1 MMKSIKR
8 VLVLTFVVVMCACFA
23 AFAAACG
30 EKPEPEPTPEPPT
43 EPPTVSITLDK
54 TEVSIELHESYTLT
68 ATTENV
74 TSALTWLSSDE
85 SVATVDAGKIKAL
98 KEGNTTVTVKA
109 DGAEATCAVTVFDGG
124 TAPVLKIGADSVG
137 VNKGA
142 KYAFDVASLW
152 KGNVIEDENIE
163 YTWRL
168 SDGAPEGIAA
178 VTMRADG
185 KAEVEGLEY
194 GDTEWTV
201 SASVYGHNLAG
212 SVAIKVVDLSVNY
225 RAGENI
231 ENTEDG
237 FKVDLSLS
245 EMKGLFTTAINVD
258 VYEDDE
264 KSDVALEWTQTSG
277 EDYVG
282 YADGKLT
289 AIAEGSATFTSI
301 YKNNPVKLTVNAY
314 RPEITVEKHS
324 ILERV
329 GGNGTGAIK
338 LDFTGLT
345 FEDKPIVIEG
355 TVKKATVNGTDVF
368 SAFDSG
374 SNTLTY
380 NRAGLTADKSE
391 MGKALAMTLET
402 DKVIYVMT
410 AEVVTKAFATA
421 AEYNEIGTIARQVTG
436 TNNYDGY
443 FILTDD
449 LDFENDRTKYTS
461 EISNTDGGTFYGVID
476 GRGHVIRNL
485 TITTNGTYGWS
496 MAFIG
501 KLGDDATIKNIAF
514 VNARMGTTEE
524 SGGDTF
530 FCSSDSGV
538 YTVENVYIELTFG
551 KVTWGAQA
559 FGSSIRGLK
568 IKNVIVKVGN
578 ADAYARHF
586 AYQICVADGYV
597 DGAYFVCDSTKSIAL
612 AQYYKDANGA
622 AVSLED
628 CKGSYGVYASDD
640 AMKAENNDYTA
651 FRNSD
656 FWQITSDGLPYP
668 AGLKYVRNAVSHRV
682 NEVETLGNGENYIID
697 ISDVDVFGTLESVTV
712 GGEAKNSFSY
722 ADGKITLSRSETSA
736 TVFGEKAVV
745 ATFKHGD
752 DVITVTNKTLFI
764 TKKIATV
771 DDMNAMGTYA
781 TAAAGTNDRYDGY
794 FILTADLDFE
804 SDGLKYTNAISN
816 GAGNAFYGTIDGRG
830 HTIKNLYITTEAVTG
845 IDAWNRY
852 FIGKF
857 GAGATVKNLAFTNAR
872 CGDGDGKK
880 SSDTFFTASVGGT
893 YNLENIYM
901 ELSVGADWGRYAFGA
916 SQQNG
921 FKAKNVIVKI
931 LNDTATTGCS
941 ALASNMVVNDGYL
954 QGVYFVCSASD
965 ARLAGN
971 YKWLGG
977 ANAPAP
983 TDSKI
988 AAFYASDEAMK
999 EANNDYAAFT
1009 ASGYWTLVDGLPVF
1023 GVSAQA

>member
-1 MMKSIKR
+1 MKMMKSIKR

-30 EKPEPEPTPEPPT
+30 EKPEPEPTPEPTP
-43 EPPTVSITLDK
+43 ESPTVSITLDK

-98 KEGNTTVTVKA
+98 KEGTTTVTVKA
-109 DGAEATCAVTVFDGG
+109 DGAEATCVVTVFDGG

-168 SDGAPEGIAA
+168 SDGATEGIAA

-258 VYEDDE
+258 VYENDE

-277 EDYVG
+277 EDCVG

-314 RPEITVEKHS
+314 RPEITVKKHS

-368 SAFDSG
+368 SAFDSE

-586 AYQICVADGYV
+586 AFQICVADGYV
-597 DGAYFVCDSTKSIAL
+597 DGAYFVCDSTESIAL

-712 GGEAKNSFSY
+712 GGEAMNSFSY

-764 TKKIATV
+764 TKKIATAA
-771 DDMNAMGTYA
+771 DFNKIA
-781 TAAAGTNDRYDGY
+781 TWAKQASGTNDYNGY
-794 FILTADLDFE
+794 FVLTDDLDFE
-804 SDGLKYTNAISN
+804 SDNSKYDSEISTTMN
-816 GAGNAFYGTIDGRG
+816 VFYGTIDGRG
-830 HTIKNLYITTEAVTG
+830 HSIKNLSIATEKLDQNFIKVLGTGAV
-845 IDAWNRY
+845 
-852 FIGKF
+852 
-857 GAGATVKNLAFTNAR
+857 VKNLAFVNAF
-872 CGDGDGKK
+872 CGTDGHGG
-880 SSDTFFTASVGGT
+880 DTFFASWKSGV
-893 YNLENIYM
+893 YSVENVYID
-901 ELSVGADWGRYAFGA
+901 LKFASIGWGVNAFGA
-916 SQQNG
+916 PIGG
-921 FKAKNVIVKI
+921 FKAKNVVVKI
-931 LNDTATTGCS
+931 ADNVPKAYFSAQLCTA
-941 ALASNMVVNDGYL
+941 DGYID
-954 QGVYFVCSASD
+954 GVYFVTGAATKALSQ
-965 ARLAGN
+965 G
-971 YKWLGG
+971 YKAPGG
-977 ANAPAP
+977 ANASAP
-983 TDSKI
+983 NDNWTYGV
-988 AAFYASDEAMK
+988 YASDEEMK

>member
-30 EKPEPEPTPEPPT
+30 EKPKPEPTPEPTP

-109 DGAEATCAVTVFDGG
+109 DGAEATCVVTVFDGG

-142 KYAFDVASLW
+142 KYTFDVASLW

-168 SDGAPEGIAA
+168 SDGATEGIAA

-258 VYEDDE
+258 VYENDE

-282 YADGKLT
+282 YADGRLT

-314 RPEITVEKHS
+314 RPEITVKKHS

-559 FGSSIRGLK
+559 FGSSVRGLK
-568 IKNVIVKVGN
+568 IKNVIVKIGN

-612 AQYYKDANGA
+612 AQYYKDANTA
-622 AVSLED
+622 AASLED

-712 GGEAKNSFSY
+712 DGEAKNSFSY

-764 TKKIATV
+764 TKKIATAA
-771 DDMNAMGTYA
+771 DFNKIA
-781 TAAAGTNDRYDGY
+781 TWAKQASGTNDYNGY
-794 FILTADLDFE
+794 FVLTDDLDFG
-804 SDGLKYTNAISN
+804 SDNSKYDSEISTTMN
-816 GAGNAFYGTIDGRG
+816 VFYGTIDGRG
-830 HTIKNLYITTEAVTG
+830 HSIKNLSIATEKRDQNFIKVLGTGAV
-845 IDAWNRY
+845 
-852 FIGKF
+852 
-857 GAGATVKNLAFTNAR
+857 VKNLAFVNAF
-872 CGDGDGKK
+872 CGTDGHGG
-880 SSDTFFTASVGGT
+880 DTFFASWKSGV
-893 YNLENIYM
+893 YSVENVYID
-901 ELSVGADWGRYAFGA
+901 LKFASIGWGVNAFGA
-916 SQQNG
+916 PIGG
-921 FKAKNVIVKI
+921 FKAKNVVVKI
-931 LNDTATTGCS
+931 ADNVPKAYFSAQLCTA
-941 ALASNMVVNDGYL
+941 DGYID
-954 QGVYFVCSASD
+954 GVYFVTGAATKALSQ
-965 ARLAGN
+965 G
-971 YKWLGG
+971 YKAPGG
-977 ANAPAP
+977 ADVSAPNDNW
-983 TDSKI
+983 TYGV
-988 AAFYASDEAMK
+988 YASDEAMK
-999 EANNDYAAFT
+999 EANNNYAAFT

-1023 GVSAQA
+1023 GVPAQA

>member
-1 MMKSIKR
+1 MKMMKSIKR

-30 EKPEPEPTPEPPT
+30 EKPKPEPTPEPPT

-98 KEGNTTVTVKA
+98 KEGTTTVTVKA
-109 DGAEATCAVTVFDGG
+109 DGAEATCVVTVFDGG

-142 KYAFDVASLW
+142 KYTFDVASLW

-168 SDGAPEGIAA
+168 SDGATEGIAA

-282 YADGKLT
+282 YADGRLT

-314 RPEITVEKHS
+314 RPEITVKKHS

-380 NRAGLTADKSE
+380 NRAGLTADKSQ

-461 EISNTDGGTFYGVID
+461 EISNTKGGTFYGVID
-476 GRGHVIRNL
+476 GRGHVIKNL
-485 TITTNGTYGWS
+485 TITTKGTYDWN

-559 FGSSIRGLK
+559 FGSSVRGLK

-612 AQYYKDANGA
+612 AQYYKDANA
-622 AVSLED
+622 ADVSLED

-640 AMKAENNDYTA
+640 AMKAANNDYTA

-764 TKKIATV
+764 TKKIATAA
-771 DDMNAMGTYA
+771 DFNKIA
-781 TAAAGTNDRYDGY
+781 TWAKQASGTNDYNGY
-794 FILTADLDFE
+794 FVLTDDLDFK
-804 SDGLKYTNAISN
+804 SDNSKYDSEISTTTNV
-816 GAGNAFYGTIDGRG
+816 FYGTIDGRG
-830 HTIKNLYITTEAVTG
+830 HSIKNLSIATEKR
-845 IDAWNRY
+845 DQY
-852 FIGKF
+852 FIKVLGT
-857 GAGATVKNLAFTNAR
+857 GAVVKNLAFVNAF
-872 CGDGDGKK
+872 CGTDGHGG
-880 SSDTFFTASVGGT
+880 DTFFASWESGV
-893 YNLENIYM
+893 YSVENVYID
-901 ELSVGADWGRYAFGA
+901 LKFASIGWGVNAFGA
-916 SQQNG
+916 PFGG
-921 FKAKNVIVKI
+921 FKAKNVVVKI
-931 LNDTATTGCS
+931 ADNVPKAYFSAQLCTA
-941 ALASNMVVNDGYL
+941 DGYID
-954 QGVYFVCSASD
+954 GVYFVTGAATKALSQ
-965 ARLAGN
+965 G
-971 YKWLGG
+971 YKAPGG
-977 ANAPAP
+977 ANASAP
-983 TDSKI
+983 NDNWTYGV
-988 AAFYASDEAMK
+988 YASDEAMK

-1023 GVSAQA
+1023 GVPAQA

>member
-1 MMKSIKR
+1 MKMMKSIKR

-30 EKPEPEPTPEPPT
+30 EKPKPEPTP

-109 DGAEATCAVTVFDGG
+109 DGAEATCVVTVFDGG

-142 KYAFDVASLW
+142 KYTFDVASLW

-245 EMKGLFTTAINVD
+245 KMKGLFTTAINVD

-449 LDFENDRTKYTS
+449 LDFENDKTKYTS

-485 TITTNGTYGWS
+485 TITTKGTYGWS

-586 AYQICVADGYV
+586 AFQICVADGYV
-597 DGAYFVCDSTKSIAL
+597 DGAYFVCDSTESIAL

-697 ISDVDVFGTLESVTV
+697 ISDVDVFGTLKSVTV

-764 TKKIATV
+764 TKKIATAA
-771 DDMNAMGTYA
+771 DFNKIA
-781 TAAAGTNDRYDGY
+781 TWAKQASGTNDYNGY
-794 FILTADLDFE
+794 FVLTDDLDFE
-804 SDGLKYTNAISN
+804 SDNSKYDSEISTTMN
-816 GAGNAFYGTIDGRG
+816 VFYGTIDGRG
-830 HTIKNLYITTEAVTG
+830 HSIKNLSIATEKR
-845 IDAWNRY
+845 DQY
-852 FIGKF
+852 FIKVLGT
-857 GAGATVKNLAFTNAR
+857 GAVVKNLAFVNAF
-872 CGDGDGKK
+872 CGTDGHGG
-880 SSDTFFTASVGGT
+880 DTFFASWESGV
-893 YNLENIYM
+893 YSVENVYID
-901 ELSVGADWGRYAFGA
+901 LKFASIGWGVNAFGA
-916 SQQNG
+916 PIGG
-921 FKAKNVIVKI
+921 FKAKNVVVKI
-931 LNDTATTGCS
+931 ADNVPKAYFSAQLCTA
-941 ALASNMVVNDGYL
+941 DGYID
-954 QGVYFVCSASD
+954 GVYFVTGAATKALSQ
-965 ARLAGN
+965 G
-971 YKWLGG
+971 YKAPGG
-977 ANAPAP
+977 ANASAP
-983 TDSKI
+983 NDNWTYGV
-988 AAFYASDEAMK
+988 YASDEAMK
-999 EANNDYAAFT
+999 EANNNYAAFT

-1023 GVSAQA
+1023 GVPAQA

>member
-1 MMKSIKR
+1 MKMMKSIKR

-30 EKPEPEPTPEPPT
+30 EKPKPEPTPEPTP

-109 DGAEATCAVTVFDGG
+109 DGAEATCVVTVFDGG

-142 KYAFDVASLW
+142 KYTFDVASLW

-245 EMKGLFTTAINVD
+245 KMKGLFTTAINVD

-449 LDFENDRTKYTS
+449 LDFENDKTKYTS

-485 TITTNGTYGWS
+485 TITTKGTYGWS

-586 AYQICVADGYV
+586 AFQICVADGYV
-597 DGAYFVCDSTKSIAL
+597 DGAYFVCDSTESIAL

-697 ISDVDVFGTLESVTV
+697 ISDVDVFGTLKSVTV

-764 TKKIATV
+764 TKKIATAA
-771 DDMNAMGTYA
+771 DFNKIA
-781 TAAAGTNDRYDGY
+781 TWAKQASGTNDYNGY
-794 FILTADLDFE
+794 FVLTDDLDFE
-804 SDGLKYTNAISN
+804 SDNSKYDSEISTTMN
-816 GAGNAFYGTIDGRG
+816 VFYGTIDGRG
-830 HTIKNLYITTEAVTG
+830 HSIKNLSIATEKR
-845 IDAWNRY
+845 DQY
-852 FIGKF
+852 FIKVLGT
-857 GAGATVKNLAFTNAR
+857 GAVVKNLAFVNAF
-872 CGDGDGKK
+872 CGTDGHGG
-880 SSDTFFTASVGGT
+880 DTFFASWKSGV
-893 YNLENIYM
+893 YSVENVYID
-901 ELSVGADWGRYAFGA
+901 LKFASIGWGVNAFGA
-916 SQQNG
+916 PIGG
-921 FKAKNVIVKI
+921 FKAKNVVVKI
-931 LNDTATTGCS
+931 ADNVPKAYFSAQLCTA
-941 ALASNMVVNDGYL
+941 DGYID
-954 QGVYFVCSASD
+954 GVYFVTGAATKALSQ
-965 ARLAGN
+965 G
-971 YKWLGG
+971 YKAPGG
-977 ANAPAP
+977 ANASAP
-983 TDSKI
+983 NDNWTYGV
-988 AAFYASDEAMK
+988 YASDEAMK
-999 EANNDYAAFT
+999 EANNNYAAFT

-1023 GVSAQA
+1023 GVPAQA

>member
-1 MMKSIKR
+1 MKMMKSIKR
-8 VLVLTFVVVMCACFA
+8 VLVLTLVVVMCACFA

-30 EKPEPEPTPEPPT
+30 EKPEPEPTP

-98 KEGNTTVTVKA
+98 KEGTTTVTVKA

-137 VNKGA
+137 VDKGA
-142 KYAFDVASLW
+142 KYTFDVASLW

-168 SDGAPEGIAA
+168 SDGSPEGIAA

-231 ENTEDG
+231 ENTDDG

-345 FEDKPIVIEG
+345 FEDKPIAIEG
-355 TVKKATVNGTDVF
+355 TAKKATVNGTDVF

-391 MGKALAMTLET
+391 MGKSLAMTLET

-421 AEYNEIGTIARQVTG
+421 AEYNEIGTIAKQVTG

-449 LDFENDRTKYTS
+449 IDFENDRTKYTS
-461 EISNTDGGTFYGVID
+461 EISNTAGGTFYGVID
-476 GRGHVIRNL
+476 GRGHVIKNL
-485 TITTNGTYGWS
+485 TITTKGTYAWE

-501 KLGDDATIKNIAF
+501 KLGDGAVIKNLGMT
-514 VNARMGTTEE
+514 NARMGTSEE

-530 FCSSDSGV
+530 FCSSGSGV

-559 FGSSIRGLK
+559 FGSSVRGLK
-568 IKNVIVKVGN
+568 IKNVIVKIGN

-586 AYQICVADGYV
+586 AFQICVADGYV

-612 AQYYKDANGA
+612 AQYYKDANTA
-622 AVSLED
+622 AASLDD

-640 AMKAENNDYTA
+640 AMKAANNDYTA

-656 FWQITSDGLPYP
+656 FWQITSDGLPHP

-682 NEVETLGNGENYIID
+682 NEVETLGNCENYIID

-745 ATFKHGD
+745 ATFKLGD
-752 DVITVTNKTLFI
+752 DAVTVTNKALFV
-764 TKKIATV
+764 TKKIATAAEF
-771 DDMNAMGTYA
+771 NNIA
-781 TAAAGTNDRYDGY
+781 TWAKQASGTNDYNGY
-794 FILTADLDFE
+794 FVLTADLDFE
-804 SDGLKYTNAISN
+804 SDNSKYDSEISTTTNV
-816 GAGNAFYGTIDGRG
+816 FYGTIDGRG
-830 HTIKNLYITTEAVTG
+830 HSIKNLSIATEKRDQNFIKALGTGAV
-845 IDAWNRY
+845 
-852 FIGKF
+852 
-857 GAGATVKNLAFTNAR
+857 VKNLAFVNAF
-872 CGDGDGKK
+872 CGTDTHGG
-880 SSDTFFTASVGGT
+880 DTFFASWKSGV
-893 YNLENIYM
+893 YSVENVYID
-901 ELSVGADWGRYAFGA
+901 LKFASIGWGVNAFGA
-916 SQQNG
+916 PIGG
-921 FKAKNVIVKI
+921 FKAKNVVVKI
-931 LNDTATTGCS
+931 ADNVPKAYFSAQLCTA
-941 ALASNMVVNDGYL
+941 DGYID
-954 QGVYFVCSASD
+954 GVYFVTGAATKALSQ
-965 ARLAGN
+965 G
-971 YKWLGG
+971 YKAPGG
-977 ANAPAP
+977 ANASAP
-983 TDSKI
+983 NDNWTYGV
-988 AAFYASDEAMK
+988 YASDEAMK

-1023 GVSAQA
+1023 GVPAQA

>member
-1 MMKSIKR
+1 MKMMKSIKR
-8 VLVLTFVVVMCACFA
+8 VLVLTLVVVMCACFA

-30 EKPEPEPTPEPPT
+30 GKPEPEPTP

-98 KEGNTTVTVKA
+98 KEGTTTVTVKA

-231 ENTEDG
+231 ENTDDG

-245 EMKGLFTTAINVD
+245 EMKGLLTTAINVD

-355 TVKKATVNGTDVF
+355 TAKKATVNGTDVF

-391 MGKALAMTLET
+391 MGKSLAMTLET

-421 AEYNEIGTIARQVTG
+421 AEYNEIGTIAKQVTG

-449 LDFENDRTKYTS
+449 IDFENDRTKYTS
-461 EISNTDGGTFYGVID
+461 EISNTAGGTFYGVID
-476 GRGHVIRNL
+476 GRGHVIKNL
-485 TITTNGTYGWS
+485 TITTKGTYAWE

-501 KLGDDATIKNIAF
+501 KLGDGAVIKNLGMT
-514 VNARMGTTEE
+514 NARMGTSEE

-530 FCSSDSGV
+530 FCSSASGV

-559 FGSSIRGLK
+559 FGSSVRGLK
-568 IKNVIVKVGN
+568 IKNVIVKIGN

-586 AYQICVADGYV
+586 AFQICVADGYV

-612 AQYYKDANGA
+612 AQYYKDANTA
-622 AVSLED
+622 AASLDD

-640 AMKAENNDYTA
+640 AMKAANNDYTA

-668 AGLKYVRNAVSHRV
+668 AGLKYVRNSVSHRV

-745 ATFKHGD
+745 ATFKLGD
-752 DVITVTNKTLFI
+752 DAVTVTNKALFV
-764 TKKIATV
+764 TKKIATAAEF
-771 DDMNAMGTYA
+771 NNIA
-781 TAAAGTNDRYDGY
+781 TWAKQASGTNDYNGY
-794 FILTADLDFE
+794 FVLTADLDFE
-804 SDGLKYTNAISN
+804 SDNSKYDSEISTTTNV
-816 GAGNAFYGTIDGRG
+816 FYGTIDGRG
-830 HTIKNLYITTEAVTG
+830 HSIKNLSIATEKRDQNFIKALGTGAV
-845 IDAWNRY
+845 
-852 FIGKF
+852 
-857 GAGATVKNLAFTNAR
+857 VKNLAFVNAF
-872 CGDGDGKK
+872 CGTDTHGG
-880 SSDTFFTASVGGT
+880 DTFFASWKSGV
-893 YNLENIYM
+893 YSVENVYID
-901 ELSVGADWGRYAFGA
+901 LKFASIGWGVNAFGA
-916 SQQNG
+916 PIGG
-921 FKAKNVIVKI
+921 FKAKNVVVKI
-931 LNDTATTGCS
+931 ADNVPKAYFSAQLCTA
-941 ALASNMVVNDGYL
+941 DGYID
-954 QGVYFVCSASD
+954 GVYFVTGAATKALSQ
-965 ARLAGN
+965 G
-971 YKWLGG
+971 YKAPGG
-977 ANAPAP
+977 ANASAP
-983 TDSKI
+983 NDNWTYGV
-988 AAFYASDEAMK
+988 YASDEAMK

-1023 GVSAQA
+1023 GVPAQA

>member
-8 VLVLTFVVVMCACFA
+8 MLVLTFVVVMCACFA

-124 TAPVLKIGADSVG
+124 TAPVLKIGTDSVG

-168 SDGAPEGIAA
+168 SDGATEGIAA

-314 RPEITVEKHS
+314 RPEITVKKHS

-421 AEYNEIGTIARQVTG
+421 AEYNEIGTIAKQVTG

-461 EISNTDGGTFYGVID
+461 EISNTKGGTFYGVID

-485 TITTNGTYGWS
+485 TITTKGTYDWN

-586 AYQICVADGYV
+586 AFQICVADGYV
-597 DGAYFVCDSTKSIAL
+597 DGAYFVCDSTESIAL

-764 TKKIATV
+764 TKKIATAA
-771 DDMNAMGTYA
+771 DFNKIA
-781 TAAAGTNDRYDGY
+781 TWAKQASGTNDYNGY
-794 FILTADLDFE
+794 FVLTDDLDFE
-804 SDGLKYTNAISN
+804 SDNSKYDSEISTTMN
-816 GAGNAFYGTIDGRG
+816 VFYGTIDGRG
-830 HTIKNLYITTEAVTG
+830 HSIKNLSIATEKRDQNFIKVLGTG
-845 IDAWNRY
+845 A
-852 FIGKF
+852 
-857 GAGATVKNLAFTNAR
+857 AVKNLAFVNAF
-872 CGDGDGKK
+872 CGTDGHGG
-880 SSDTFFTASVGGT
+880 DTFFASWKSGV
-893 YNLENIYM
+893 YSVENVYID
-901 ELSVGADWGRYAFGA
+901 LKFASIDWGVNAFGA
-916 SQQNG
+916 PIGG
-921 FKAKNVIVKI
+921 FKAKNVVVKI
-931 LNDTATTGCS
+931 ADNVPKAYFSAQLCTA
-941 ALASNMVVNDGYL
+941 DGYID
-954 QGVYFVCSASD
+954 GVYFVTGAATKALSQ
-965 ARLAGN
+965 G
-971 YKWLGG
+971 YKAPGG
-977 ANAPAP
+977 ANASAP
-983 TDSKI
+983 NDNWTYGV
-988 AAFYASDEAMK
+988 YASDEEMK

>member
-1 MMKSIKR
+1 MKMMKSIKR

-98 KEGNTTVTVKA
+98 KEGTTTVTVKA
-109 DGAEATCAVTVFDGG
+109 DGAEATCEVTVFDGG
-124 TAPVLKIGADSVG
+124 TAPVLKIGTDSVG

-168 SDGAPEGIAA
+168 SDGATEGIAA

-277 EDYVG
+277 KDYVG

-314 RPEITVEKHS
+314 RPEITVKKHS

-355 TVKKATVNGTDVF
+355 TVKQATVTGTDVF

-530 FCSSDSGV
+530 FCSSNSGV

-586 AYQICVADGYV
+586 AFQICVADGYV
-597 DGAYFVCDSTKSIAL
+597 DGAYFVCDSTESIAL

-764 TKKIATV
+764 TKKIATAA
-771 DDMNAMGTYA
+771 DFNKIA
-781 TAAAGTNDRYDGY
+781 TWAKQASGTNDYNGY
-794 FILTADLDFE
+794 FVLTDDLDFE
-804 SDGLKYTNAISN
+804 SDNSKYDSEISTTMN
-816 GAGNAFYGTIDGRG
+816 VFYGTIDGRG
-830 HTIKNLYITTEAVTG
+830 HSIKNLSIATEKLDQNFIKVLGTGAV
-845 IDAWNRY
+845 
-852 FIGKF
+852 
-857 GAGATVKNLAFTNAR
+857 VKNLAFVNAF
-872 CGDGDGKK
+872 CGTDGP
-880 SSDTFFTASVGGT
+880 
-893 YNLENIYM
+893 I
-901 ELSVGADWGRYAFGA
+901 W
-916 SQQNG
+916 
-921 FKAKNVIVKI
+921 
-931 LNDTATTGCS
+931 
-941 ALASNMVVNDGYL
+941 
-954 QGVYFVCSASD
+954 
-965 ARLAGN
+965 
-971 YKWLGG
+971 
-977 ANAPAP
+977 
-983 TDSKI
+983 
-988 AAFYASDEAMK
+988 
-999 EANNDYAAFT
+999 
-1009 ASGYWTLVDGLPVF
+1009 
-1023 GVSAQA
+1023 

>member
-1 MMKSIKR
+1 MKMMKSIKR

-30 EKPEPEPTPEPPT
+30 EKPKPEPTPEPTPV
-43 EPPTVSITLDK
+43 PPTVSITLDK

-168 SDGAPEGIAA
+168 SDGATEGIAA

-314 RPEITVEKHS
+314 RPEITVKKHS

-485 TITTNGTYGWS
+485 TITTKGTYGWS

-530 FCSSDSGV
+530 FCSSNSGV

-559 FGSSIRGLK
+559 FGSSVRGLK
-568 IKNVIVKVGN
+568 IKNVIVKIGN

-586 AYQICVADGYV
+586 AFQICVADGYV
-597 DGAYFVCDSTKSIAL
+597 DGAYFVCDSTESIAL
-612 AQYYKDANGA
+612 AQYYKDANA
-622 AVSLED
+622 AAASLDD

-712 GGEAKNSFSY
+712 GGEEKNSFSY
-722 ADGKITLSRSETSA
+722 ADGKITLSRSETGA

-764 TKKIATV
+764 TKKIAT
-771 DDMNAMGTYA
+771 
-781 TAAAGTNDRYDGY
+781 AADFNKIAIWAKQASGTNDYNGY
-794 FILTADLDFE
+794 FVLTDDLDFE
-804 SDGLKYTNAISN
+804 SDNSKYDSEISTTTNV
-816 GAGNAFYGTIDGRG
+816 FYGTIDGRG
-830 HTIKNLYITTEAVTG
+830 HSIKNLSIATEKRDQNFIKVLGTGAV
-845 IDAWNRY
+845 
-852 FIGKF
+852 
-857 GAGATVKNLAFTNAR
+857 VKNLAFVNAF
-872 CGDGDGKK
+872 CGTDGHGG
-880 SSDTFFTASVGGT
+880 DTFFASWKSGV
-893 YNLENIYM
+893 YSVENVYID
-901 ELSVGADWGRYAFGA
+901 LKFASIGWGVNAFGA
-916 SQQNG
+916 PIGG
-921 FKAKNVIVKI
+921 FKAKNVVVKI
-931 LNDTATTGCS
+931 ADNVPKAYFSAQLCTA
-941 ALASNMVVNDGYL
+941 DGYID
-954 QGVYFVCSASD
+954 GVYFVTGAATKALSQ
-965 ARLAGN
+965 G
-971 YKWLGG
+971 YKAPGG
-977 ANAPAP
+977 ANASAP
-983 TDSKI
+983 NDNWTYGV
-988 AAFYASDEAMK
+988 YASDEEMK
-999 EANNDYAAFT
+999 EANNNYAAFT

-1023 GVSAQA
+1023 GVPAQA

>member
-1 MMKSIKR
+1 MKMMKSIKR
-8 VLVLTFVVVMCACFA
+8 VLVLTLVVVMCACFA

-30 EKPEPEPTPEPPT
+30 EKPEPEPTP

-98 KEGNTTVTVKA
+98 KEGTTTVTVKA
-109 DGAEATCAVTVFDGG
+109 DGAESACAVTVFDGG

-142 KYAFDVASLW
+142 KYTFDVASLW

-231 ENTEDG
+231 ENTDDG

-355 TVKKATVNGTDVF
+355 TAKKATVNGTDVF

-421 AEYNEIGTIARQVTG
+421 AEYNEIGTIAKQVTG

-449 LDFENDRTKYTS
+449 IDFENDRTKYTS
-461 EISNTDGGTFYGVID
+461 EISNTAGGTFYGVID
-476 GRGHVIRNL
+476 GRGHVIKNL
-485 TITTNGTYGWS
+485 TITTKGTYAWE

-501 KLGDDATIKNIAF
+501 KLGDGAVIKNLGMT
-514 VNARMGTTEE
+514 NARGTTEE

-530 FCSSDSGV
+530 FCSSASGV

-568 IKNVIVKVGN
+568 IKNVIVKIGN

-586 AYQICVADGYV
+586 AFQICVADGYV

-612 AQYYKDANGA
+612 AQYYKDANTA
-622 AVSLED
+622 AASLDD

-640 AMKAENNDYTA
+640 AMKAANNDYTA
-651 FRNSD
+651 FRNAD
-656 FWQITSDGLPYP
+656 FWQITSDGLPHP

-722 ADGKITLSRSETSA
+722 VDGKITLSRSETSA

-745 ATFKHGD
+745 ATFKLGD
-752 DVITVTNKTLFI
+752 DAVTVTNKALFV
-764 TKKIATV
+764 TKKIATAAEF
-771 DDMNAMGTYA
+771 NNIA
-781 TAAAGTNDRYDGY
+781 TWAKQASGTNDYNGY
-794 FILTADLDFE
+794 FVLTADLDFE
-804 SDGLKYTNAISN
+804 SDNSKYDSEISTTTNV
-816 GAGNAFYGTIDGRG
+816 FYGTIDGRG
-830 HTIKNLYITTEAVTG
+830 HSIKNLSIATEKRDQNFIKALGTGAV
-845 IDAWNRY
+845 
-852 FIGKF
+852 
-857 GAGATVKNLAFTNAR
+857 VKNLAFVNAF
-872 CGDGDGKK
+872 CGTDTHGG
-880 SSDTFFTASVGGT
+880 DTFFASWKSGV
-893 YNLENIYM
+893 YSVENVYID
-901 ELSVGADWGRYAFGA
+901 LKFASIGWGVNAFGA
-916 SQQNG
+916 PIGG
-921 FKAKNVIVKI
+921 FKAKNVVVKI
-931 LNDTATTGCS
+931 ADNVPKAYFSAQLCTA
-941 ALASNMVVNDGYL
+941 DGYID
-954 QGVYFVCSASD
+954 GVYFVTGAATKALSQ
-965 ARLAGN
+965 G
-971 YKWLGG
+971 YKAPGG
-977 ANAPAP
+977 ANASAP
-983 TDSKI
+983 NDNWTYGV
-988 AAFYASDEAMK
+988 YASDEAMK

-1023 GVSAQA
+1023 GVPAQA

>member
-1 MMKSIKR
+1 MKMMKSIKR
-8 VLVLTFVVVMCACFA
+8 MLVLTFVVVMCACFA

-124 TAPVLKIGADSVG
+124 TAPVLKIGTDSVG

-168 SDGAPEGIAA
+168 SDGATEGIAA

-314 RPEITVEKHS
+314 RPEITVKKHS

-421 AEYNEIGTIARQVTG
+421 AEYNEIGTIAKQVTG

-461 EISNTDGGTFYGVID
+461 EISNTKGGTFYGVID

-485 TITTNGTYGWS
+485 TITTKGTYDWN

-586 AYQICVADGYV
+586 AFQICVADGYV
-597 DGAYFVCDSTKSIAL
+597 DGAYFVCDSTESIAL

-764 TKKIATV
+764 TKKIATAA
-771 DDMNAMGTYA
+771 DFNKIA
-781 TAAAGTNDRYDGY
+781 TWAKQASGTNDYNGY
-794 FILTADLDFE
+794 FVLTDDLDFE
-804 SDGLKYTNAISN
+804 SDNSKYDSEISTTMN
-816 GAGNAFYGTIDGRG
+816 VFYGTIDGRG
-830 HTIKNLYITTEAVTG
+830 HSIKNLSIATEKRDQNFIKVLGTG
-845 IDAWNRY
+845 A
-852 FIGKF
+852 
-857 GAGATVKNLAFTNAR
+857 AVKNLAFVNAF
-872 CGDGDGKK
+872 CGTDGHGG
-880 SSDTFFTASVGGT
+880 DTFFASWKSGV
-893 YNLENIYM
+893 YSVENVYID
-901 ELSVGADWGRYAFGA
+901 LKFASIDWGVNAFGA
-916 SQQNG
+916 PIGG
-921 FKAKNVIVKI
+921 FKAKNVVVKI
-931 LNDTATTGCS
+931 ADNVPKAYFSAQLCTA
-941 ALASNMVVNDGYL
+941 DGYID
-954 QGVYFVCSASD
+954 GVYFVTGAATKALSQ
-965 ARLAGN
+965 G
-971 YKWLGG
+971 YKAPGG
-977 ANAPAP
+977 ANASAP
-983 TDSKI
+983 NDNWTYGV
-988 AAFYASDEAMK
+988 YASDEEMK

>member
-1 MMKSIKR
+1 MKMMKSIKR
-8 VLVLTFVVVMCACFA
+8 VLVLTLVVVMCAC
-23 AFAAACG
+23 FAAACG
-30 EKPEPEPTPEPPT
+30 EKPEPEPTP

-98 KEGNTTVTVKA
+98 KEGTTTVTVKA

-142 KYAFDVASLW
+142 KYTFDVASLW

-168 SDGAPEGIAA
+168 SDGAPEGIAV

-231 ENTEDG
+231 ENTDDG

-245 EMKGLFTTAINVD
+245 EMKGLLTTAINVD

-314 RPEITVEKHS
+314 RPEISVEKHS

-355 TVKKATVNGTDVF
+355 TAKKATVNGTDVF

-421 AEYNEIGTIARQVTG
+421 AEYNEIGTIAKQVTG

-449 LDFENDRTKYTS
+449 LDFESDNSKYDS
-461 EISNTDGGTFYGVID
+461 EISTTTNMFYGTID
-476 GRGHVIRNL
+476 GRGH
-485 TITTNGTYGWS
+485 S
-496 MAFIG
+496 
-501 KLGDDATIKNIAF
+501 IKNLSIATEKRDQNFIKALGTGAVVKNLAF
-514 VNARMGTTEE
+514 VNAFCGTDTH
-524 SGGDTF
+524 GGDTF
-530 FCSSDSGV
+530 FASWKSGV
-538 YTVENVYIELTFG
+538 YSVENVYIDLKFASIG
-551 KVTWGAQA
+551 WGVNA
-559 FGSSIRGLK
+559 FGAPIGGFK
-568 IKNVIVKVGN
+568 AKNVVVKI
-578 ADAYARHF
+578 ADNVPKAYFSA
-586 AYQICVADGYV
+586 QLCTADGYI
-597 DGAYFVCDSTKSIAL
+597 DGVYFVTGAATKAL
-612 AQYYKDANGA
+612 SQGYKAPNGA
-622 AVSLED
+622 NASVPND
-628 CKGSYGVYASDD
+628 NWTYGVYASDD
-640 AMKAENNDYTA
+640 AMKAANNDYTA

-668 AGLKYVRNAVSHRV
+668 AGLKYVRNSVSHRV

-722 ADGKITLSRSETSA
+722 ADGKITLSCSETSA

-745 ATFKHGD
+745 ATFKLGD
-752 DVITVTNKTLFI
+752 DAVTVTNKALFV

-816 GAGNAFYGTIDGRG
+816 GTGNAFYGTIDGRG

-845 IDAWNRY
+845 IDEWNRY

-880 SSDTFFTASVGGT
+880 SGDTFFTASVGGT

-901 ELSVGADWGRYAFGA
+901 ELSVGASWGRYAFGA

-1023 GVSAQA
+1023 GVPAQA

>member
-1 MMKSIKR
+1 MKMMKSIKR

-142 KYAFDVASLW
+142 KYTFDVASLW

-476 GRGHVIRNL
+476 GRGHVIKNL
-485 TITTNGTYGWS
+485 TITTKGTYGWS

-559 FGSSIRGLK
+559 FGSSVRGLK
-568 IKNVIVKVGN
+568 IKNVIVKIGN

-612 AQYYKDANGA
+612 AQYYKDANTA
-622 AVSLED
+622 AASLED

-764 TKKIATV
+764 TKKIATAA
-771 DDMNAMGTYA
+771 DFNKIA
-781 TAAAGTNDRYDGY
+781 TWAKQASGTNDYNGY
-794 FILTADLDFE
+794 FVLTDDLDFE
-804 SDGLKYTNAISN
+804 SDNSKYDSEISTTTNV
-816 GAGNAFYGTIDGRG
+816 FYGTIDGRG
-830 HTIKNLYITTEAVTG
+830 HSIKNLSIATEKLDQNFIKVLGTGAV
-845 IDAWNRY
+845 
-852 FIGKF
+852 
-857 GAGATVKNLAFTNAR
+857 VKNLAFVNAF
-872 CGDGDGKK
+872 CGTDGHGG
-880 SSDTFFTASVGGT
+880 DTFFASWKSGV
-893 YNLENIYM
+893 YSVENVYID
-901 ELSVGADWGRYAFGA
+901 LKFASIDWGVNAFGA
-916 SQQNG
+916 PIGG
-921 FKAKNVIVKI
+921 FKAKNVVVKI
-931 LNDTATTGCS
+931 ADNVPKAYFSAQLCTA
-941 ALASNMVVNDGYL
+941 DGYID
-954 QGVYFVCSASD
+954 GVYFVTGAATKALSQ
-965 ARLAGN
+965 G
-971 YKWLGG
+971 YKAPGG
-977 ANAPAP
+977 ANASAP
-983 TDSKI
+983 NDNWTYGV
-988 AAFYASDEAMK
+988 YASDEEMK
-999 EANNDYAAFT
+999 ESNNDYAAFT

-1023 GVSAQA
+1023 GVPAQA